1 MNLCLILVLFFPPFS
16 LFRATYM
23 ANGSSQT
30 RGWIRAVATGL
41 CHSHNNARSEPQLWL
56 NHSSWQCR
64 ILNPLSQSRDQ
75 TYVLMDTSQIYFY
88 WTMTGTLILV
98 LNTCINGMWGRSG
111 CDICHPIDRQG
122 WFGWSGWLGGC
133 PLPPSP
139 LHVRPS
145 RSCALGRRGRPSP
158 IEEDRSSVKGIRVAA
173 LPC

>member
-1 MNLCLILVLFFPPFS
+1 MVTEHLFQYYKIYSVWDLQGCEEESEKESDLGNLFNYNTLVLEMI
-16 LFRATYM
+16 LKYRERM
-23 ANGSSQT
+23 EN
-30 RGWIRAVATGL
+30 RMRV
-41 CHSHNNARSEPQLWL
+41 
-56 NHSSWQCR
+56 SW
-64 ILNPLSQSRDQ
+64 
-75 TYVLMDTSQIYFY
+75 
-88 WTMTGTLILV
+88 
-98 LNTCINGMWGRSG
+98 MWGRSG

-173 LPC
+173 LPCWSLQTSSQGPFVGERRVVRLPRL